1 MEESAAGSKSQCCS
15 SSVEQTADRS
25 HHHHQGTVTVELSLH
40 SSASAPV
47 FTSTTKFTP
56 CGCTKR
62 QSWLIC
68 DVERQCFVFKQQSVA

>member
-40 SSASAPV
+40 SSA

-68 DVERQCFVFKQQSVA
+68 DVERQCFVFRHQSVA